1 MSKECSANFIF
12 GAMIGAIGAYYAHKH
27 KDEIIEKIKEIED
40 TYHIDSKQIIDTT
53 KKKIESIV
61 SSIQEKIE
69 NFELGTTEIAHE
81 SIDAMLE
88 DMKRLKKE
96 LAQLKD

>member
-1 MSKECSANFIF
+1 VSKECSTNFIV
-12 GAMIGAIGAYYAHKH
+12 GAVIGVFGAYYAHKH
-27 KDEIIEKIKEIED
+27 KDEIIEKIKELEEFYD
-40 TYHIDSKQIIDTT
+40 TESAEIVKIAKRKLDSL
-53 KKKIESIV
+53 V
-61 SSIQEKIE
+61 SSLQEKIE
-69 NFELGTTEIAHE
+69 NFRDGEMAHE